1 MKAIMVD
8 AFGGPENLVFRDT
21 SIPDCEP
28 DSALVKIKYAGV
40 NYMDV
45 YMRNGAYAK
54 SHTYKTPLPMV
65 IGMEGAG
72 EVVKV
77 GANVSNVKVGDQVAY
92 CLSRGS
98 YAEYAAVPA
107 WRLVKVPN
115 TIEIAQAASA
125 MLQGLTA
132 HYLTHSIFPLKMG
145 DICLIHAGSGG
156 VGQLAIQMAKIIG
169 AIVIT
174 TVGSPEKAKLAV
186 ANGADHIILYKE
198 VDFRDEVM
206 KITNG
211 RGVDVVYDSVG
222 KDTIER
228 SITSIRR
235 RGMCVMFGASSGQ
248 VPCITPL
255 SLAEAGSIYFTRPHL
270 ADYIPTA
277 EDINGRAE
285 MIFKYIAQG
294 KLRVPIHKIFKLHE
308 GKEAH
313 LMLESRGTM
322 GKLLLEI

>member
-8 AFGGPENLVFRDT
+8 VFGGPESLVFRET
-21 SIPDCEP
+21 ETPDCEA
-28 DSALVKIKYAGV
+28 DCALIKIKYAGV

-77 GANVSNVKVGDQVAY
+77 GSNVSNVKVGDQVAY

-107 WRLVKVPN
+107 WRLVKVPSN
-115 TIEIAQAASA
+115 VEISQAVSA

-132 HYLTHSIFPLKMG
+132 HYLTHSIFPLKKG
-145 DICLIHAGSGG
+145 DTCLIHAGSGG

-169 AIVIT
+169 ATVIT
-174 TVGSPEKAKLAV
+174 TVGSAEKAKLAV
-186 ANGADHIILYKE
+186 GNGADHVILYKE

-206 KITNG
+206 KITNN

-235 RGMCVMFGASSGQ
+235 RGLCVMFGASSGQ

-277 EDINGRAE
+277 EDINERATT
-285 MIFKYIAQG
+285 IFDYIASCR
-294 KLRVPIHKIFKLHE
+294 LRVPIHKIFKLNE

-313 LMLESRGTM
+313 VMLESRGTM

>member
-1 MKAIMVD
+1 MVD
-8 AFGGPENLVFRDT
+8 EFGGPETLVFRDT
-21 SIPDCEP
+21 SVPECEADC
-28 DSALVKIKYAGV
+28 ALIKIEYAGV

-72 EVVKV
+72 VVVKV
-77 GANVSNVKVGDQVAY
+77 GANVSNVQAGDRVAY

-107 WRLVKVPN
+107 WRLVKIPAAVE
-115 TIEIAQAASA
+115 TAHAASA
-125 MLQGLTA
+125 MLQGMTA
-132 HYLTHSIFPLKMG
+132 HYLTHSIFQLKKG
-145 DICLIHAGSGG
+145 DSCLIHAGSGG
-156 VGQLAIQMAKIIG
+156 VGQLAIQMAKAIG
-169 AIVIT
+169 ATVIT
-174 TVGSPEKAKLAV
+174 TVGTAEKAKLAV
-186 ANGADHIILYKE
+186 ANGADHVILYKE
-198 VDFRDEVM
+198 VDFREEVM
-206 KITNG
+206 KITNNQ
-211 RGVDVVYDSVG
+211 GVDVVYDSVG

-235 RGMCVMFGASSGQ
+235 RGLCVMFGASSGQ

-255 SLAEAGSIYFTRPHL
+255 SLAEAGSVYFTRPHL

-277 EDINGRAE
+277 ADINERAT
-285 MIFKYIAQG
+285 MIFDYMMSG
-294 KLRVPIHKIFKLHE
+294 KLRVPIHKIFELRE

-322 GKLLLEI
+322 GKLLLKV

>member
-8 AFGGPENLVFRDT
+8 SFGGPENLVFRDT
-21 SIPDCEP
+21 STPDFEP

-132 HYLTHSIFPLKMG
+132 HYLTHSIFPLK
-145 DICLIHAGSGG
+145 
-156 VGQLAIQMAKIIG
+156 
-169 AIVIT
+169 
-174 TVGSPEKAKLAV
+174 
-186 ANGADHIILYKE
+186 
-198 VDFRDEVM
+198 
-206 KITNG
+206 
-211 RGVDVVYDSVG
+211 
-222 KDTIER
+222 
-228 SITSIRR
+228 
-235 RGMCVMFGASSGQ
+235 
-248 VPCITPL
+248 
-255 SLAEAGSIYFTRPHL
+255 
-270 ADYIPTA
+270 
-277 EDINGRAE
+277 
-285 MIFKYIAQG
+285 
-294 KLRVPIHKIFKLHE
+294 
-308 GKEAH
+308 
-313 LMLESRGTM
+313 
-322 GKLLLEI
+322 